1 MVELNIVMVLA
12 VACMLIAAAFMWKG
26 GVEKRRRATGLQRLE
41 ASLARVESDGG
52 YIPPAAQ
59 DGWSPRLIEMRLQ
72 RAGFTP
78 SNRFYGLLA
87 LPALVF
93 AVAGAALFGVEGA
106 AIGLL
111 LVYPASLAGFLSWR
125 TEIFHGK
132 VAAQL
137 PGFLDSVVRI
147 LRVGSSLELAFR
159 NASDEC
165 EDPLREIF
173 SLMLLRTQAGVSLED
188 AMIQVSDTYAVKELS
203 FMAAVFYLGVRYGG
217 NAQVVLERIALSM
230 RERERSQKE
239 LRAMTSETRASA
251 WILSILPLAVGLLT
265 LSNNPEYL
273 LGMWADEFGRQLLL
287 VTGGLQVIG
296 VILLFR
302 MARM

>member
-1 MVELNIVMVLA
+1 MVELNVVMALA
-12 VACMLIAAAFMWKG
+12 VAFMLIAAVFMWKG
-26 GVEKRRRATGLQRLE
+26 GVEKRRQATGQQRLE
-41 ASLARVESDGG
+41 ESLARVESDGG
-52 YIPPAAQ
+52 YIPPALH
-59 DGWSPRLIEMRLQ
+59 DRWSHRLIEMRLQ

-78 SNRFYGLLA
+78 SNWLYGLLA
-87 LPALVF
+87 LQALVF
-93 AVAGAALFGVEGA
+93 AVAGAMLFGFEGA
-106 AIGLL
+106 AIGLF
-111 LVYPASLAGFLSWR
+111 LVFPASLAGFLNWR

-132 VAAQL
+132 VVAQL

-159 NASDEC
+159 NASNEC
-165 EDPLREIF
+165 EEPLREIF
-173 SLMLLRTQAGVSLED
+173 LLMLLRTQAGVSLED
-188 AMIQVSDTYAVKELS
+188 AMVQVSDTYAVKELS

-217 NAQVVLERIALSM
+217 NAQVVLERIALTM

-251 WILSILPLAVGLLT
+251 WILSALPLAVGLLT
-265 LSNNPEYL
+265 LSNNPAYL
-273 LGMWADEFGRQLLL
+273 LGMWTDEFGRQLLL

-302 MARM
+302 MVRM